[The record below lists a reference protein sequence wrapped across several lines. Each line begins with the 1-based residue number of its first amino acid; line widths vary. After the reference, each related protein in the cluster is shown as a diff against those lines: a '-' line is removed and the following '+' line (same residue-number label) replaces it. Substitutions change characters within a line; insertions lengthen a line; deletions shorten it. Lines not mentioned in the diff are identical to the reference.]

1 MVVSFCIRIVM
12 IVKRRRES
20 MRKQMKKNV
29 KNLTHGALIAA
40 MYVVLTHMQNM
51 LLPGSAT
58 WAIQMRMSEAL
69 GILAFFTP
77 AAPRYT
83 VMV

>member
-29 KNLTHGALIAA
+29 GTLKEKIAKRNR
-40 MYVVLTHMQNM
+40 VTKKQ
-51 LLPGSAT
+51 
-58 WAIQMRMSEAL
+58 
-69 GILAFFTP
+69 
-77 AAPRYT
+77 
-83 VMV
+83 